1 VTVQVEDA
9 PEFTVVGL
17 QAKPVTSMGATRL
30 NVVVCDAPF
39 KVAVIV
45 ALWVVVRV
53 PAVAAKV
60 AVVDVAATVTE
71 GGTVSKGLL
80 AETVTRLPPAGAD

>member
-1 VTVQVEDA
+1 VQVEDA

-17 QAKPVTSMGATRL
+17 QAKPVKSMGATRL

-45 ALWVVVRV
+45 AFWVVVRV
-53 PAVAAKV
+53 PAVAVKV
-60 AVVDVAATVTE
+60 AVEATAATVTE
-71 GGTVSKGLL
+71 AGTVSRGLL
-80 AETVTRLPPAGAD
+80 AERVTTVPPVGAA